1 MCKIT
6 FSGNLQF
13 AFYTLQEG
21 GFSYTHIVYTQ
32 RETTSTH
39 PAWAHQRAANID
51 VDSSLLLL
59 RFIASYYIHHLLV
72 KAHRK
77 VVVTCTWLSILPC
90 YRCSTKYI
98 SIVPSLKQRSAY
110 YSWWTV
116 IFGGPHLPTD

>member
-32 RETTSTH
+32 SDSTSTH

-51 VDSSLLLL
+51 TAFTEVYSFILHTSL
-59 RFIASYYIHHLLV
+59 A
-72 KAHRK
+72 
-77 VVVTCTWLSILPC
+77 
-90 YRCSTKYI
+90 
-98 SIVPSLKQRSAY
+98 
-110 YSWWTV
+110 
-116 IFGGPHLPTD
+116 G